1 MRAAICRWE
10 AEAMGLSRLNEE
22 AIFHAARKIDIP
34 DARLAYLDH
43 ACGDDRGLRGR
54 LDALLLL
61 YQQEESFLECPAVAR
76 AAHSNPDASSAH
88 EGPGTII
95 GLYTLLE
102 QIGEGGMGIVYRA
115 KQTQPVRRT
124 VALKIIKPGMDT
136 RQVIA
141 RFEAERQ
148 ALAMMDHPNIARV
161 IDAGT
166 TESGRPYFVMEL
178 IGGIP
183 ITDYC
188 DGEKLPI
195 RDRLE
200 LFIQVCQAVQH
211 AHQKG
216 IIHRDL
222 KPTNVLITMLDGIA
236 VPKVID
242 FGVAKAIG
250 QQLTENTLFTGLA
263 QLVGT
268 PLYMSPEQA
277 GLSGHDQD
285 TRSDIYSLGVLLYEL
300 LTGTTPFEPAAL
312 RTAAVDE
319 IQRIIREQ
327 DPPRPSARL
336 SALGDTV
343 TTVSAKR
350 GIDPRKLTVTLRGD
364 LDWIVMKC
372 LEKDRARRYETASG
386 LAVDI
391 QRYLTDEP
399 VEACPP
405 SAWYRFGKFARRNR
419 ASLGTAGLIMA
430 ALLTATAI
438 SLWQAQEAERARRS
452 ADRLLESEK
461 QARGEAE
468 IQRRRAQTSFDR
480 AINRMSGLHTKLY
493 SGVSSDVPPETRR
506 ALADEIIGFFQEIA
520 DREVDNKIARLERAQ
535 SYLHLGAIYGREGK
549 PVQLVAAYEQAI
561 GILEGLTAEFP
572 LEKAHWQ
579 ELGVA
584 HDVLA
589 SHLSHAGQKIDA
601 MGEWREA
608 AVAYRLAAKVD
619 PSDPRGYPM
628 LNSVLCWCRV
638 GAALARA
645 ERHAEAEAAYR
656 EALVGFEVDSDTV
669 RDGGY
674 RSLQQNTFAWTLL
687 TCPVP
692 GLRDPARAVGI
703 ARKAVE
709 LALKEG
715 GDATACWNTLG
726 VALYRTGDW
735 EAATEAMLK
744 SEAAGS
750 GPYFAYNGFFLAMAC
765 WQLDKRDKA
774 RTWYD
779 RAIESIH
786 KYQLKDDEL
795 NQFRA
800 EAAALLGLNGLPA
813 DVFARPTL
821 AR

>member
-1 MRAAICRWE
+1 MCCWE
-10 AEAMGLSRLNEE
+10 AEVMSPSRLDEE
-22 AIFHAARKIDIP
+22 AIFHAARKIDLDDI
-34 DARLAYLDH
+34 RSAYLDQ
-43 ACGDDRGLRGR
+43 ACGDDCRLRAR

-61 YQQEESFLECPAVAR
+61 YQEEPSFLESPAVKR
-76 AAHSNPDASSAH
+76 GDCGKPDARSAQ
-88 EGPGTII
+88 EDAGTII
-95 GLYTLLE
+95 GHYTLLE
-102 QIGEGGMGIVYRA
+102 QIGEGGMGIVYKA
-115 KQTQPVRRT
+115 EQTHPVRRT

-148 ALAMMDHPNIARV
+148 ALAMMDHPSIARV
-161 IDAGT
+161 IDAGA
-166 TESGRPYFVMEL
+166 TESGRSYFVMEL
-178 IGGIP
+178 IPGIP
-183 ITDYC
+183 ITRYC

-200 LFIQVCQAVQH
+200 LFMQVCQAVQH

-222 KPTNVLITMLDGIA
+222 KPTNVLITLQDGIA

-250 QQLTENTLFTGLA
+250 QQLTEKTLFTGFA

-277 GLSGHDQD
+277 GFAGQDQD
-285 TRSDIYSLGVLLYEL
+285 TRSDIYTLGVLLYEM
-300 LTGTTPFEPAAL
+300 LTGTTPFDPDTLRAA
-312 RTAAVDE
+312 AFDE

-343 TTVSAKR
+343 TTVSANR
-350 GIDPRKLTVTLRGD
+350 GIDPRKLTVTLRGE

-386 LAVDI
+386 LVADI
-391 QRYLTDEP
+391 HRYLSHQP

-438 SLWQAQEAERARRS
+438 SLWQARQAERARGS
-452 ADRLLESEK
+452 ADRLLASEK

-468 IQRRRAQTSFDR
+468 IQRRRAQSSFDR
-480 AINRMSGLHTKLY
+480 AINRMTDLHMQLY
-493 SGVSSDVPPETRR
+493 SGASRDLPPEARR
-506 ALADEIIGFFQEIA
+506 GLADGIIGFFREMA
-520 DREVDNKIARLERAQ
+520 DKDDDSKIARLEKAQ
-535 SYLHLGAIYGREGK
+535 SHLHLAGIYGRERK
-549 PVQLVAAYEQAI
+549 PAQLVAAYQQAI
-561 GILEGLTAEFP
+561 ATLDGLTTEFP

-579 ELGVA
+579 ELGMA
-584 HDVLA
+584 HDLLA
-589 SHLSHAGQKIDA
+589 SHLSHAGQQFDA
-601 MGEWREA
+601 MREWRA
-608 AVAYRLAAKVD
+608 AAAAFRRAAEVD
-619 PSDPRGYPM
+619 PSDPRGWPM
-628 LNSVLCWCRV
+628 LNSALCWYRL

-645 ERHAEAEAAYR
+645 ERPAEAEAVYR
-656 EALVGFEVDSDTV
+656 EALVEFESALDEA
-669 RDGGY
+669 RDGSY
-674 RSLQQNTFAWTLL
+674 RSLVQNGIAWTLL

-715 GDATACWNTLG
+715 GDAAACWNTLG

-735 EAATEAMLK
+735 EAAIEALVK
-744 SEAAGS
+744 SEALES
-750 GPYFAYNGFFLAMAC
+750 GRAYNGFFLAMAC
-765 WQLDKRDKA
+765 WQLEKRDQA

-779 RAIESIH
+779 RAIESMH
-786 KYQLKDDEL
+786 KYQLKNDEL
-795 NQFRA
+795 KQFRA
-800 EAAALLGLNGLPA
+800 EAAALLGVTDLPA
-813 DVFARPTL
+813 DVFAWPRL
-821 AR
+821 QE